1 VALLDTGR
9 VREAF
14 PPLDR
19 ALEVAQTLDV
29 PDVLAAA
36 LTFKAQL
43 SVAVGRIYEARILFD
58 GAVELCQQHELSN
71 QLVSA
76 QVNSGDFLLRFD
88 LPGSAERSQAAM
100 ETARRIGNRYYESIA
115 AANLM
120 QTWLDA
126 GQWDDLQRLGAELL
140 GQADDRPTA
149 EILHFELG
157 IVAALRGDIDAARAH
172 LARMAAWSDSQ
183 NNQLRWLHAACRATI
198 SVSAGEFADA
208 LDVVGRELEQ
218 IVKTDGA
225 SSHASRVGFPAAIR
239 AALLLGRLADAEE
252 LLSLLSELP
261 PGQMPPYVRA
271 QLSHS
276 RGLVAA
282 ARGEAAA
289 AESELRAAIDG
300 FGSLGFPYWLAS
312 AQTELADLLV
322 QDNRVSEARPL
333 LDEARLAFGR
343 LGAAPA
349 LERVEAI
356 LAREGT
362 FSLQTGRATGR
373 E

>member
-1 VALLDTGR
+1 
-9 VREAF
+9 
-14 PPLDR
+14 
-19 ALEVAQTLDV
+19 
-29 PDVLAAA
+29 
-36 LTFKAQL
+36 
-43 SVAVGRIYEARILFD
+43 
-58 GAVELCQQHELSN
+58 
-71 QLVSA
+71 
-76 QVNSGDFLLRFD
+76 
-88 LPGSAERSQAAM
+88 
-100 ETARRIGNRYYESIA
+100 
-115 AANLM
+115 
-120 QTWLDA
+120 
-126 GQWDDLQRLGAELL
+126 
-140 GQADDRPTA
+140 
-149 EILHFELG
+149 
-157 IVAALRGDIDAARAH
+157 
-172 LARMAAWSDSQ
+172 
-183 NNQLRWLHAACRATI
+183 
-198 SVSAGEFADA
+198 
-208 LDVVGRELEQ
+208 
-218 IVKTDGA
+218 
-225 SSHASRVGFPAAIR
+225 
-239 AALLLGRLADAEE
+239 
-252 LLSLLSELP
+252 
-261 PGQMPPYVRA
+261 MPPYVRA

-322 QDNRVSEARPL
+322 QDNRVSEARSL